1 MSLYLENNIK
11 IIPNVDWLNF
21 HHTNKEII
29 TIINL
34 YKLDL
39 AESSIGNW
47 CCKIVNIGELFEI
60 PKFKKIYYLK
70 IDENNYTKKNF
81 KKNKI
86 KISVE
91 NSKFFGIFNNSK
103 NIKNRY
109 YKYKVY
115 IYLK

>member
-39 AESSIGNW
+39 DESSIGNW
-47 CCKIVNIGELFEI
+47 CSKIVNIGELFEI
-60 PKFKKIYYLK
+60 PKFKKYIILK
-70 IDENNYTKKNF
+70 LMKIIIQKKIL
-81 KKNKI
+81 KK
-86 KISVE
+86 
-91 NSKFFGIFNNSK
+91 
-103 NIKNRY
+103 
-109 YKYKVY
+109 
-115 IYLK
+115 